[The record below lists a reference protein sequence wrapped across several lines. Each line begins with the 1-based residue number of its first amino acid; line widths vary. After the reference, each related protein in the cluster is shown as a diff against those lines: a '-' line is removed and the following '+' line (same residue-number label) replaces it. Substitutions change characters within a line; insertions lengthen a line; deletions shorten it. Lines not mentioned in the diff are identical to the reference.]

1 MRSDRHLYLI
11 FVIFTFERLLLL
23 IAVLSSFV
31 YTLILYDL
39 ASKSKDEN
47 NLLKVFSEYFSA
59 EAHLEPSRTSTMEPF
74 CDFRKKNFI
83 VDVSLVSKYD
93 SSESQE
99 NKLTTGP
106 GSARRQF

>member
-1 MRSDRHLYLI
+1 MRSDPHLYLI

-39 ASKSKDEN
+39 ASN

-59 EAHLEPSRTSTMEPF
+59 EVYLEPSRTSTMEPF
-74 CDFRKKNFI
+74 CNFRKKNFI
-83 VDVSLVSKYD
+83 VDVSLGSKYD
-93 SSESQE
+93 SSGSQE